1 MLQFCFQS
9 SNFFK
14 EIHMSLRQNLNTLL
28 PEILPSDPR
37 DAIKGTELISMVQLK
52 LEENYSD
59 ASLRYHFSIMSCD
72 PTSPIAKVEKGQ
84 GYYLRRSQV
93 PALSSAQE
101 LLSLRQ
107 GQLDV
112 LGSDL
117 EASNHQI
124 ARLEKFHAIVQ
135 KYSERLGLVPF
146 VFREALQTGAPLGNL
161 WRFPELAQVE
171 WDLHSADDGE
181 LVLDPD
187 SVSIRLSQGLPPY
200 ILRAVRLRTFS
211 SVDTFREDFFQ
222 ALSSSMWAQSG
233 HLYYAC
239 SIEDEA
245 LLDSIR
251 NLSSHYGI
259 GVTTF
264 GLSLEDLDD
273 LPSTAHL
280 LNANPRETE
289 ALMERL
295 QVNVISN
302 ATQRDQ
308 IDWKSLSL
316 VRGDSTEM
324 DQLFRWI
331 ERCLSARKVV
341 KI

>member
-1 MLQFCFQS
+1 
-9 SNFFK
+9 
-14 EIHMSLRQNLNTLL
+14 MSLRQNLNSLL

-37 DAIKGTELISMVQLK
+37 DAIKGTELISLVQLK
-52 LEENYSD
+52 LDENYSD

-84 GYYLRRSQV
+84 GYYLRTTQI

-101 LLSLRQ
+101 LLSFKQ

-112 LGSDL
+112 MGDNL

-124 ARLEKFHAIVQ
+124 ARLQKFHAIVQ
-135 KYSERLGLVPF
+135 KYSERHGLFPF
-146 VFREALQTGAPLGNL
+146 IFREALKSGAPIGNL

-171 WDLHSADDGE
+171 WDLASADDGG
-181 LVLDPD
+181 LALNAD
-187 SVSIRLSQGLPPY
+187 SIAIRRSQGLPPY
-200 ILRAVRLRTFS
+200 ALRAVRLRTFCS
-211 SVDTFREDFFQ
+211 IESLREDFFQ
-222 ALSSSMWAQSG
+222 TLSSSMWAQSG

-239 SIEDEA
+239 GVEDEA

-251 NLSSHYGI
+251 NLASHFGI

-264 GLSLEDLDD
+264 GLNLEALDE

-289 ALMERL
+289 ALMDRI
-295 QVNVISN
+295 QVNVIAN
-302 ATQRDQ
+302 AVQRPQ

-316 VRGDSTEM
+316 VRGDSPEI
-324 DQLFRWI
+324 DSLFRWI
-331 ERCLSARKVV
+331 NSCLTEGKVV
-341 KI
+341 SY

>member
-1 MLQFCFQS
+1 
-9 SNFFK
+9 
-14 EIHMSLRQNLNTLL
+14 MSLRQNLNDLL
-28 PEILPSDPR
+28 PDILPSDPR
-37 DAIKGTELISMVQLK
+37 DAIKGTELISLVQMK
-52 LEENYSD
+52 LDENYSD

-84 GYYLRRSQV
+84 GYYLRTSQM
-93 PALSSAQE
+93 PALSKAQD

-112 LGSDL
+112 LGGIT
-117 EASNHQI
+117 EESNHQI
-124 ARLEKFHAIVQ
+124 DRLQKFHSIVQ
-135 KYSERLGLVPF
+135 KYSDRLGLTPF
-146 VFREALQTGAPLGNL
+146 VFQEALGSEAPLGNL

-171 WDLHSADDGE
+171 WDLASTEDGE
-181 LVLDPD
+181 LVLDPA
-187 SVSIRLSQGLPPY
+187 SVSIRQSQGLPPY
-200 ILRAVRLRTFS
+200 ILRSVRLRTFC
-211 SVDTFREDFFQ
+211 SVETFREDFFQ

-239 SIEDEA
+239 AIEDEA

-251 NLSSHYGI
+251 NLSTHYGV

-264 GLSLEDLDD
+264 GLSLESLDD
-273 LPSTAHL
+273 LPSAAHL

-295 QVNVISN
+295 RVNVIAN
-302 ATQRDQ
+302 PIQRAH

-316 VRGDSTEM
+316 VRGDSPEM
-324 DQLFRWI
+324 DSLFSWI
-331 ERCLSARKVV
+331 DDCLDAGKV
-341 KI
+341 ITY

>member
-1 MLQFCFQS
+1 
-9 SNFFK
+9 
-14 EIHMSLRQNLNTLL
+14 MSLRQNLNALL
-28 PEILPSDPR
+28 PEILPGDPR
-37 DAIKGTELISMVQLK
+37 DAIKGTELISLVQLK
-52 LEENYSD
+52 LDDNYSD

-84 GYYLRRSQV
+84 GYYLRTTQI

-112 LGSDL
+112 LGSDM

-124 ARLEKFHAIVQ
+124 TRLQKFHAIVQ
-135 KYSERLGLVPF
+135 KYSERRGLIPF
-146 VFREALQTGAPLGNL
+146 VFREALKNSAPLGNL

-171 WDLHSADDGE
+171 WDLSSLDDGE
-181 LVLDPD
+181 LTLDPD

-200 ILRAVRLRTFS
+200 ILRAVRLRTFCS
-211 SVDTFREDFFQ
+211 LDTFREDFFQ
-222 ALSSSMWAQSG
+222 AVSSSMWAQSG

-239 SIEDEA
+239 AIEDEA

-264 GLSLEDLDD
+264 GLNLEALDE

-289 ALMERL
+289 ALMERT
-295 QVNVISN
+295 QVNVIAN

-316 VRGDSTEM
+316 VRGDSPEM
-324 DQLFRWI
+324 DELFRWI
-331 ERCLSARKVV
+331 NRCLEEGKVV
-341 KI
+341 DA